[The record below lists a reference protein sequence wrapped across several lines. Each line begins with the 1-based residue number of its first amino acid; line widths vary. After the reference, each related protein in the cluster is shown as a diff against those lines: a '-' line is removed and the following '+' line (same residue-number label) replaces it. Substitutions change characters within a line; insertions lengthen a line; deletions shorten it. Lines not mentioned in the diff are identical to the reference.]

1 MNNPDH
7 IWSLQDAK
15 AKLSKVIR
23 QMQADGP
30 QILTVHGKKTA
41 MLVPY
46 QEPKEDTATGAEL
59 VKILENSPL
68 RELGENLFNRSAATV
83 KNRQVEF

>member
-1 MNNPDH
+1 MNNPEH

-23 QMQADGP
+23 QMQTNGP

-46 QEPKEDTATGAEL
+46 QEPEDDTATGAEL

-68 RELGENLFNRSAATV
+68 RELSENLFQRSTVTV
-83 KNRQVEF
+83 KNRKVEF

>member
-1 MNNPDH
+1 VNNTEH

-23 QMQADGP
+23 QMQTDGP

-41 MLVPY
+41 ILVPY
-46 QEPKEDTATGAEL
+46 QESKEDTATGAEL

-68 RELGENLFNRSAATV
+68 RELRENLFERSAATV